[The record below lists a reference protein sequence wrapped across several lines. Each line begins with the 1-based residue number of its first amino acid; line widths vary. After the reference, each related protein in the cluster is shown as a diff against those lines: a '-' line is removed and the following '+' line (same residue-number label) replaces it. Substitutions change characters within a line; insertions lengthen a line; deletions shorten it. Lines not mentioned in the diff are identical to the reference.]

1 MNTKNR
7 ITTIRLLNKL
17 EQHPKYAERL
27 GVSVQIKKNGT
38 PENNMKGVRI
48 CRSEKQD
55 LIAE

>member
-27 GVSVQIKKNGT
+27 GVSVQIKKSGT
-38 PENNMKGVRI
+38 KENHMKGVRI
-48 CRSEKQD
+48 WQSEKPEA
-55 LIAE
+55 IAE

>member
-27 GVSVQIKKNGT
+27 GVSAQIKKSGT
-38 PENNMKGVRI
+38 TENNMKGVMI